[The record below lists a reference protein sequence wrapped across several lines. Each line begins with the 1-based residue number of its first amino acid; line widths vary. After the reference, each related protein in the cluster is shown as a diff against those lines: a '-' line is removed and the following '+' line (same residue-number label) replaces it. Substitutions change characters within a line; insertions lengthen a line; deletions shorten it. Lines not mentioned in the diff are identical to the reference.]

1 MGINSS
7 CSNCCM
13 EKELYLGGRDSDDA
27 NPITGIEI
35 LLPKSSYARPVN
47 SIIDMTY
54 IVRKSYKE

>member
-1 MGINSS
+1 
-7 CSNCCM
+7 M